1 MTAAVADIAL
11 QDAAARLAVLPF
23 ESLSPDATDGSFA
36 RGFVEDLIVELARY
50 PALEILHA
58 DSSLAPDTPRA
69 TLAAAGV
76 SHYLRGTVRRT
87 PDAVRV
93 TAQLV
98 DAVTGQSC
106 WAERFDAPASDLL
119 ALQDEIVTRAA
130 SATAIGIDDARLARA
145 RRKPLASLEVYDC
158 WLRGMEALHRGTVE
172 DDAAA
177 RTFFARALEIDPEY
191 ARAHAGLSLSYFNEW
206 SCQLWEL
213 WDDNEARAYE
223 HAARAAS
230 LDDADA
236 HVQMVLGRV
245 LLYRREFEQAEQR
258 IARALALNPND
269 ADVLVQA
276 AITRAFVGA
285 AEEGIALA
293 RKAMRLHPRHPEFYV
308 PCLAIPLFVAEH
320 WDEARQV
327 AARAPRSVVDLPAY
341 VAAAA
346 AHAGRVDEAARHVE
360 TFLADFR
367 DKILFGAAAD
377 SGDPLRWIDLVNPYQ
392 RREDFARL
400 ARGLEMAGLPADRPP
415 ERGGSGAVERPAWR
429 GAPGAAAS
437 AAQRPSFVREGE
449 LWTVAYAGET
459 VRLGDAKGFGDL
471 VVLLARP
478 GADVHCLE
486 LAGREA
492 EPRGAD
498 PLLDERARREIRG
511 RIAELEERIE
521 EADAAGDTGRAEQ
534 AREELDQLV
543 TSLAGA
549 LGLGGRPRRAGSAV
563 ERARTTVT
571 WRIRSAIRKIGAAHA
586 PLGRHL
592 ENAVRTGTRCVYQ
605 PETPVEW
612 RL

>member
-23 ESLSPDATDGSFA
+23 ESLSADAADASFA
-36 RGFVEDLIVELARY
+36 RGFVEDLIVELARF

-76 SHYLRGTVRRT
+76 SHFLRGTVRRT

-93 TAQLV
+93 TVQLV
-98 DAVTGQSC
+98 DATSGQSC
-106 WAERFDAPASDLL
+106 SAERFDAPASDLL
-119 ALQDEIVTRAA
+119 ALQDEIVTRVA
-130 SATAIGIDDARLARA
+130 SAIAIGIDDARLARA

-172 DDAAA
+172 DDAVA
-177 RTFFARALEIDPEY
+177 RTLFARALEIDPEY

-213 WDDNEARAYE
+213 WDANEACAYQ
-223 HAARAAS
+223 HAACAAA
-230 LDDADA
+230 LDDGDA
-236 HVQMVLGRV
+236 HVQIVLGRV
-245 LLYRREFEQAEQR
+245 LLYRREFAQAEQR

-276 AITRAFVGA
+276 AVTRAFAGA

-293 RKAMRLHPRHPEFYV
+293 RKAMRLHPRHPDFYV
-308 PCLAIPLFVAEH
+308 PCLAIPLFVAER
-320 WDEARQV
+320 WDEACEV
-327 AARAPRSVVDLPAY
+327 AARAPRNVVDLPAY

-346 AHAGRVDEAARHVE
+346 AHAGRADEASRHVE

-400 ARGLEMAGLPADRPP
+400 AHGLERAGLPADRPP
-415 ERGGSGAVERPAWR
+415 ERAGRGALERPAWR
-429 GAPGAAAS
+429 GVPTSGASDA
-437 AAQRPSFVREGE
+437 RPSFVREGE
-449 LWTVAYAGET
+449 LWTIAYAGET

-486 LAGREA
+486 LAGRDA

-511 RIAELEERIE
+511 RIEELEGQID
-521 EADAAGDTGRAEQ
+521 EADAAGDTGRAEH

-571 WRIRSAIRKIGAAHA
+571 WRIRSAIRKIGAAHEA
-586 PLGRHL
+586 LGRHL

-605 PETPVEW
+605 PESSVDW

>member
-23 ESLSPDATDGSFA
+23 ESLSPDAVDASFA
-36 RGFVEDLIVELARY
+36 RGFVEDLIVELARF
-50 PALEILHA
+50 PTLEILHA

-76 SHYLRGTVRRT
+76 SHYLRGTVRRA

-93 TAQLV
+93 TVQLV
-98 DAVTGQSC
+98 DAASAQSC
-106 WAERFDAPASDLL
+106 WAERFDAPAGDLL
-119 ALQDEIVTRAA
+119 ALQDEIVTQVA
-130 SATAIGIDDARLARA
+130 SATAIGIDGARLARA
-145 RRKPLASLEVYDC
+145 RRKPLPSLEVYDC

-172 DDAAA
+172 DDAVA
-177 RTFFARALEIDPEY
+177 RSFFERALEIDPEY
-191 ARAHAGLSLSYFNEW
+191 ARAHAGLSLSHFNEW
-206 SCQLWEL
+206 SCQLWEQ
-213 WDDNEARAYE
+213 WDEKEALAYE
-223 HAARAAS
+223 HAVRAAA

-236 HVQMVLGRV
+236 LVQIVLGRV
-245 LLYRREFEQAEQR
+245 LLYRREFAQAEQR
-258 IARALALNPND
+258 IAHALALNPND

-293 RKAMRLHPRHPEFYV
+293 RKAIRLHPRHPDVYV
-308 PCLAIPLFVAEH
+308 PCLAIPLFVAERY
-320 WDEARQV
+320 DEACAV

-341 VAAAA
+341 VAAASA
-346 AHAGRVDEAARHVE
+346 LGGRPDEAARHVE

-367 DKILFGAAAD
+367 DKILFGATPD
-377 SGDPLRWIDLVNPYQ
+377 SGDPLRWIDLVNPYE

-400 ARGLEMAGLPADRPP
+400 ARGLELAGLPADRPP
-415 ERGGSGAVERPAWR
+415 ERAARGVVERPAWR
-429 GAPGAAAS
+429 GAPGAVAS
-437 AAQRPSFVREGE
+437 GTQRPSFRREGE

-478 GADVHCLE
+478 GEDVHCLE
-486 LAGREA
+486 LAGRES

-511 RIAELEERIE
+511 RIAELEQQI
-521 EADAAGDTGRAEQ
+521 ADADEACDAGRAEH

-571 WRIRSAIRKIGAAHA
+571 WRIRSAIRKIGAAHET
-586 PLGRHL
+586 LGRHL
-592 ENAVRTGTRCVYQ
+592 ENAIRTGTRCVYQ
-605 PETPVEW
+605 PEAPVDW